1 MSEVSMKTKL
11 NAPAEQVWRIV
22 GQFNNLPEWHPMI
35 ATSTLDDGGQRRTL
49 SLPDGSKIVEDLH
62 DFDDGSHT
70 MTYAIVDSPL
80 PVKDYVST
88 IRVVPSEDGDGC
100 TVIWSSSFDATGDE
114 SAAITAVQQ
123 VYKAG
128 LDNLTKMFGT

>member
-1 MSEVSMKTKL
+1 MSEVALKTHL
-11 NAPAEQVWRIV
+11 NATAEQVWQIV
-22 GQFNNLPEWHPMI
+22 GQFNGLPAWHPMI

-49 SLPDGSKIVEDLH
+49 SLPDGSKVVEDLH
-62 DFDDGSHT
+62 DSDDGIHT

-88 IRVVPSEDGDGC
+88 IRVIPSQDGVGC
-100 TVIWSSSFDATGDE
+100 TVEWSSSFDPTGE
-114 SAAITAVQQ
+114 ENAAVTAIQQ
-123 VYKAG
+123 IYQAG

>member
-1 MSEVSMKTKL
+1 MSEVSLKANL
-11 NAPAEQVWRIV
+11 NATADQVWQIV
-22 GQFNNLPEWHPMI
+22 GQFNGLPAWNPMI

-49 SLPDGSKIVEDLH
+49 SLPDGSKIVEDLR
-62 DFDDGSHT
+62 DSDDGSHT

-88 IRVVPSEDGDGC
+88 IRVIPSQDGVGC
-100 TVIWSSSFDATGDE
+100 TVEWSSSFDPTGDE
-114 SAAITAVQQ
+114 NAALTAIHQ
-123 VYKAG
+123 VYQAG